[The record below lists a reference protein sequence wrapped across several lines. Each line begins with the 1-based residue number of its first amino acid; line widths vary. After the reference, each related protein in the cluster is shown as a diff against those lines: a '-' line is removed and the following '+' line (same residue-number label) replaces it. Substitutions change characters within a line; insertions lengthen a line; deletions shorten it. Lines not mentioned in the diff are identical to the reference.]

1 MCGFVGCIHDTEN
14 TTNEQLLKKMNEII
28 THRGPDDEGYYIDP
42 HVNFA
47 FRRLSIIG
55 LETGHQPLSYENE
68 RYWIIFNGE
77 IFNYIELKE
86 ELIAQ
91 GYTFRTESDTE
102 VTIALYSAM
111 KNEAVNIIQTSQ
123 TGNLINQQEVLRL
136 LEEHC
141 TNKADNSRKIWTILI
156 FMIWHQIYV

>member
-1 MCGFVGCIHDTEN
+1 M
-14 TTNEQLLKKMNEII
+14 
-28 THRGPDDEGYYIDP
+28 
-42 HVNFA
+42 
-47 FRRLSIIG
+47 
-55 LETGHQPLSYENE
+55 
-68 RYWIIFNGE
+68 
-77 IFNYIELKE
+77 KE

-91 GYTFRTESDTE
+91 GYTFITESDTE
-102 VTIALYSAM
+102 VIIALYSAM

-156 FMIWHQIYV
+156 FMIWHQIYVEDVYDFNNIYKKEKKLALI